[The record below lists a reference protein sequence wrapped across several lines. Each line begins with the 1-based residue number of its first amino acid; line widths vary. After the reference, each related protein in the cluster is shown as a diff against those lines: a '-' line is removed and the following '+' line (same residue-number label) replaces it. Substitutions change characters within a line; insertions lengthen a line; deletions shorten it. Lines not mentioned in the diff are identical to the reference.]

1 MDFHIRLLK
10 IKFIKMKKTYFIPRA
25 MAKKLLWIT
34 NFNTKVIFH
43 ASTLGILAPAL
54 LILLNDTNAFT
65 FIMALKT
72 SVKKYAMTISSFLFS
87 LANGPLGTAVAPYP
101 MLGAAT
107 TLPPAVAY
115 GIFAR
120 CAIMAK
126 QIKANGCSD
135 EIALDLGIV
144 GSDIANSFALSQPVL
159 KLLILAGIINGK
171 YTRGQL
177 SGIHLE
183 CMRGTETVF
192 TFLLTANKASFKD
205 ERPNLIAGQAETR
218 HYRAWFILNDEVV
231 GVVSSIVTISIAA

>member
-1 MDFHIRLLK
+1 
-10 IKFIKMKKTYFIPRA
+10 

-34 NFNTKVIFH
+34 NLNTKVIYH
-43 ASTLGILAPAL
+43 AATLGILAPAL

-87 LANGPLGTAVAPYP
+87 LANGPLGTAAVPFP
-101 MLGAAT
+101 MLGTPT
-107 TLPPAVAY
+107 TVPPAVAY

-120 CAIMAK
+120 CAILAR

-135 EIALDLGIV
+135 EIAKDLGIV
-144 GSDIANSFALSQPVL
+144 GSDIANSFTKAQPAI
-159 KLLILAGIINGK
+159 KLLLTAGIITGK
-171 YTRGQL
+171 YKRGEL

-192 TFLLTANKASFKD
+192 SFLLTANKASFSD

-231 GVVSSIVTISIAA
+231 GVVSSVVSISIASE